1 MSILIVFIEECV
13 MIRYISPTSQKT
25 FHKTTLSGLRKFLA
39 TDEKVEGYP
48 NLLKLSCGTF
58 ACTSYKDF
66 PNNKKGFGSSFFA
79 SFSA

>member
-1 MSILIVFIEECV
+1 

-48 NLLKLSCGTF
+48 NLLKLSCRTLAF
-58 ACTSYKDF
+58 TSYKDF
-66 PNNKKGFGSSFFA
+66 PKEKKSFGSSFSA